1 MMHVPVLANKVLKLL
16 AENAQN
22 NPSPKVMDSETIAGR
37 LAMSLPETK
46 QLLRAMDGSG
56 MIMNDIDGQY
66 SLITQKGLHW
76 LTRIHSG
83 AQASI

>member
-1 MMHVPVLANKVLKLL
+1 MHLPILADKVLKLL

-22 NPSPKVMDSETIAGR
+22 NSSPEVMDSETIAVR

-76 LTRIHSG
+76 LTRMSLG
-83 AQASI
+83 AQSSM

>member
-1 MMHVPVLANKVLKLL
+1 MHLPVLANQVLKLL

-22 NPSPKVMDSETIAGR
+22 NASPKVMDSETIAGS
-37 LAMSLPETK
+37 LAMSLAETK
-46 QLLRAMDGSG
+46 QLLRAMDGLG

-83 AQASI
+83 SRPSM